1 MLNFRSIPLATQLS
15 YNCDVKEGSL
25 SEMISKG
32 GTLHNLATTFRI
44 DVLHTPMQV
53 FSSMPIVVNLFNVA
67 SVSIGP

>member
-32 GTLHNLATTFRI
+32 GTLYNLATTLRI
-44 DVLHTPMQV
+44 DGLHTPMQM
-53 FSSMPIVVNLFNVA
+53 FSSMPIDVNIFPALKC
-67 SVSIGP
+67 SLC